1 MESVAAL
8 QDLQLAR
15 EMAPLLK
22 DTELNNKDY
31 RDAAGNFVSKTPLK
45 SEWLYILRSSEQMN
59 GARSSQ
65 FVGQ

>member
-1 MESVAAL
+1 MESAV

-45 SEWLYILRSSEQMN
+45 SEWLYIYC
-59 GARSSQ
+59 GAVSR
-65 FVGQ
+65 